1 MAKKKGGL
9 GNKGVEVLLSS
20 SKSEDVLSSAASL
33 EIEVSLIELSP
44 YQPRTNFDEENLK
57 SLIESI
63 KEQGVIQPI
72 LVRKSNKNKYELI
85 AGERRLRAVKTLGQK
100 KIPAIVKTINDESAA
115 VYALLENVQRENLN
129 PIEEALGL
137 EKLIRQFKFTQE
149 NLAKKTG
156 KSRSHIANLIRLLS
170 LDGYVIDLLSKKK
183 IDMGHARALLSLSHS
198 SQKIYADKVVSQ
210 KLSVRE
216 IERMVVENDAPG
228 SKKTTKIKK
237 DAHLSSIENQLR
249 ENLGVLVDI
258 SHSNKTNNG
267 KITLKY
273 SNIDVLDGLL
283 KKLGYKKQ
291 WFKTN

>member
-85 AGERRLRAVKTLGQK
+85 AGERRLRAVKTLGHE

-170 LDGYVIDLLSKKK
+170 LDRYVIDLLSKKN
-183 IDMGHARALLSLSHS
+183 IDMGHASALLSLSHS

-237 DAHLSSIENQLR
+237 DAHVSSIENQLR

-283 KKLGYKKQ
+283 KKLGYKK
-291 WFKTN
+291 

>member
-44 YQPRTNFDEENLK
+44 YQPRTNFDEENLR

-63 KEQGVIQPI
+63 REQGVIQPI

-85 AGERRLRAVKTLGQK
+85 AGERRLRAVKTLGHE

-170 LDGYVIDLLSKKK
+170 LDRYVIDLLSKKK

-283 KKLGYKKQ
+283 KKLGYKK
-291 WFKTN
+291 

>member
-9 GNKGVEVLLSS
+9 GNKGVEVLLST

-63 KEQGVIQPI
+63 REQGVIQPI

-85 AGERRLRAVKTLGQK
+85 AGERRLRAVKNLGHE
-100 KIPAIVKTINDESAA
+100 KIPAIVKTITDESAA
-115 VYALLENVQRENLN
+115 IYALLENVQRENLN

-137 EKLIRQFKFTQE
+137 EKLIRQFKYTQE
-149 NLAKKTG
+149 NLSKKTG

-170 LDGYVIDLLSKKK
+170 LDKYVIELLSKKK

-198 SQKIYADKVVSQ
+198 SQKIYADKVIAQ

-216 IERMVVENDAPG
+216 IERMVVESDALG

-249 ENLGVLVDI
+249 ENLGVFVDI

-283 KKLGYKKQ
+283 KKLGYKK
-291 WFKTN
+291 

>member
-63 KEQGVIQPI
+63 REQGVIQPI

-85 AGERRLRAVKTLGQK
+85 AGERRLRAIKTLGHE

-170 LDGYVIDLLSKKK
+170 LDKYVIDLLSKKK

-216 IERMVVENDAPG
+216 IERMVVENNAPG

-283 KKLGYKKQ
+283 KKLGYKK
-291 WFKTN
+291 

>member
-63 KEQGVIQPI
+63 REQGVIQPI

-85 AGERRLRAVKTLGQK
+85 AGERRLRAVKTLGHE

-170 LDGYVIDLLSKKK
+170 LDKYVIDLLSKKK

-216 IERMVVENDAPG
+216 TERMVVENDAPG

-237 DAHLSSIENQLR
+237 DVHLSSIENQLR

-283 KKLGYKKQ
+283 KKLGYKK
-291 WFKTN
+291 

>member
-33 EIEVSLIELSP
+33 EIEISLIELSP

-63 KEQGVIQPI
+63 REQGVIQPI

-85 AGERRLRAVKTLGQK
+85 AGERRLRAVKTLGHE

-170 LDGYVIDLLSKKK
+170 LDRYVIDLLSKKK

-283 KKLGYKKQ
+283 KKLGYKK
-291 WFKTN
+291 

>member
-63 KEQGVIQPI
+63 REQGVIQPI

-85 AGERRLRAVKTLGQK
+85 AGERRLRAVKTLGHK

-170 LDGYVIDLLSKKK
+170 LDRYVIDLLSKKK

-216 IERMVVENDAPG
+216 IERMVVENDTPG

-283 KKLGYKKQ
+283 KKLGYKK
-291 WFKTN
+291 

>member
-20 SKSEDVLSSAASL
+20 SKSENALPSAPSL
-33 EIEVSLIELSP
+33 EIDISSIEVSP
-44 YQPRTNFDEENLK
+44 YQPRINFDEENLK

-63 KEQGVIQPI
+63 REQGVIQPI
-72 LVRKSNKNKYELI
+72 LVRKSKKDKYELI
-85 AGERRLRAVKTLGQK
+85 AGERRLRAVKTLGYS
-100 KIPAIVKTINDESAA
+100 KIPAILKTITDESAA
-115 VYALLENVQRENLN
+115 IYALLENVQRENLN

-170 LDGYVIDLLSKKK
+170 LDKYVIDLLSQKK
-183 IDMGHARALLSLSHS
+183 IDMGHARALITLSQS
-198 SQKIYADKVVSQ
+198 SQKIYADKIVAQ

-216 IERMVVENDAPG
+216 IERMVIESDVIS
-228 SKKTTKIKK
+228 SKKPTKIKK
-237 DAHLSSIENQLR
+237 DAHISSIENQLK
-249 ENLGVLVDI
+249 ESLGVLVDI
-258 SHSNKTNNG
+258 SHSNKTKNG

-273 SNIDVLDGLL
+273 SNIDVLEGLL
-283 KKLGYKKQ
+283 KKLGYKK
-291 WFKTN
+291 

>member
-20 SKSEDVLSSAASL
+20 SKSENALPSAASL
-33 EIEVSLIELSP
+33 EIDISSIEVSP
-44 YQPRTNFDEENLK
+44 YQPRTNFDQENLK

-63 KEQGVIQPI
+63 REQGVIQPI
-72 LVRKSNKNKYELI
+72 LVRKSKKDKYELI
-85 AGERRLRAVKTLGQK
+85 AGERRLRAVKTLGHP
-100 KIPAIVKTINDESAA
+100 KIPAILKTITDESAA
-115 VYALLENVQRENLN
+115 IYALLENVQRENLN

-170 LDGYVIDLLSKKK
+170 LDKYVIDLLSQKK
-183 IDMGHARALLSLSHS
+183 IDMGHARALITLSQS
-198 SQKIYADKVVSQ
+198 SQKIYADKIVAQ

-216 IERMVVENDAPG
+216 IEKMVIESDVIS
-228 SKKTTKIKK
+228 SKKPTKIKK
-237 DAHLSSIENQLR
+237 DAHISSIENQLK
-249 ENLGVLVDI
+249 ESLGVLVDI
-258 SHSNKTNNG
+258 SHSNKTKNG

-273 SNIDVLDGLL
+273 SNIDVLEGLL
-283 KKLGYKKQ
+283 KKLGYKK
-291 WFKTN
+291 

>member
-20 SKSEDVLSSAASL
+20 SKSENALPSAASL
-33 EIEVSLIELSP
+33 EIDISSIEVSP

-63 KEQGVIQPI
+63 REQGVIQPI
-72 LVRKSNKNKYELI
+72 LVRKSKKDKYELI
-85 AGERRLRAVKTLGQK
+85 AGERRLRAVKTLGHP
-100 KIPAIVKTINDESAA
+100 KIPAILKTITDESAA
-115 VYALLENVQRENLN
+115 IYALLENVQRENLN

-170 LDGYVIDLLSKKK
+170 LDKYVIDLLSQKK
-183 IDMGHARALLSLSHS
+183 IDMGHARALITLSQS
-198 SQKIYADKVVSQ
+198 SQKIYADKIVAQ

-216 IERMVVENDAPG
+216 IEKMVIESDVIS
-228 SKKTTKIKK
+228 SKKPTKIKK
-237 DAHLSSIENQLR
+237 DAHISSIENQLK
-249 ENLGVLVDI
+249 ESLGVLVDI
-258 SHSNKTNNG
+258 SHSNKTKNG

-273 SNIDVLDGLL
+273 SNIDVLEGLL
-283 KKLGYKKQ
+283 KKLGYKK
-291 WFKTN
+291 

>member
-1 MAKKKGGL
+1 MAKKKRGL

-20 SKSEDVLSSAASL
+20 SKSENALPSAASL
-33 EIEVSLIELSP
+33 EIDISSIEVSP

-63 KEQGVIQPI
+63 REQGVIQPI
-72 LVRKSNKNKYELI
+72 LVRKSKKDKYELI
-85 AGERRLRAVKTLGQK
+85 AGERRLRAVKTLGHS
-100 KIPAIVKTINDESAA
+100 KIPAILKTITDESAA
-115 VYALLENVQRENLN
+115 IYALLENVQRENLN

-170 LDGYVIDLLSKKK
+170 LDKYVIDLLSQKK
-183 IDMGHARALLSLSHS
+183 IDMGHARALITLSQS
-198 SQKIYADKVVSQ
+198 SQKIYADKIVAQ

-216 IERMVVENDAPG
+216 IEKMVIESDVIS
-228 SKKTTKIKK
+228 SKKPTKIKK
-237 DAHLSSIENQLR
+237 DAHISSIENQLK
-249 ENLGVLVDI
+249 ESLGVLVDI
-258 SHSNKTNNG
+258 SHSNKTKNG

-273 SNIDVLDGLL
+273 SNIDVLEGLL
-283 KKLGYKKQ
+283 KKLGYKK
-291 WFKTN
+291 

>member
-1 MAKKKGGL
+1 MAKKKRGL

-20 SKSEDVLSSAASL
+20 SKSENALPSAASL
-33 EIEVSLIELSP
+33 EIDISSIEVSP

-63 KEQGVIQPI
+63 REQGVIQPI
-72 LVRKSNKNKYELI
+72 LVRKSKKDKYELI
-85 AGERRLRAVKTLGQK
+85 AGERRLRAVKTLGYS
-100 KIPAIVKTINDESAA
+100 KIPAILKTITDESAA
-115 VYALLENVQRENLN
+115 IYALLENVQRENLN

-170 LDGYVIDLLSKKK
+170 LDKYVIDLLSQKK
-183 IDMGHARALLSLSHS
+183 IDMGHARALITLSQS
-198 SQKIYADKVVSQ
+198 SQKIYADKIVAQ

-216 IERMVVENDAPG
+216 IERMVIESDVIS
-228 SKKTTKIKK
+228 SKKPTKIKK
-237 DAHLSSIENQLR
+237 DAHISSIENQLK
-249 ENLGVLVDI
+249 ESLGVLVDI
-258 SHSNKTNNG
+258 SHSNKTKNG

-273 SNIDVLDGLL
+273 SNIDVLEGLL
-283 KKLGYKKQ
+283 KKLGYKK
-291 WFKTN
+291 

>member
-63 KEQGVIQPI
+63 REQGVIQPI

-85 AGERRLRAVKTLGQK
+85 AGERRLRAVKTLGHE

-170 LDGYVIDLLSKKK
+170 LDRYVIDLLSKKK

-198 SQKIYADKVVSQ
+198 SQKIYADKVVFQ

-216 IERMVVENDAPG
+216 IERMVMENDAPG

-283 KKLGYKKQ
+283 KKLGYKK
-291 WFKTN
+291 

>member
-20 SKSEDVLSSAASL
+20 SKSENALPSAASL
-33 EIEVSLIELSP
+33 EIDISSIEVSP

-63 KEQGVIQPI
+63 REQGVIQPI
-72 LVRKSNKNKYELI
+72 LVRKSKKDKYELI
-85 AGERRLRAVKTLGQK
+85 AGERRLRAVKTLGHS
-100 KIPAIVKTINDESAA
+100 KIPAILKTITDESAA
-115 VYALLENVQRENLN
+115 IYALLENVQRENLN

-149 NLAKKTG
+149 SLAKKTG

-170 LDGYVIDLLSKKK
+170 LDKYVIDLLSQKK
-183 IDMGHARALLSLSHS
+183 IDMGHARALITLSQS
-198 SQKIYADKVVSQ
+198 SQKIYADKIVAQ

-216 IERMVVENDAPG
+216 IERMVIESDVIS
-228 SKKTTKIKK
+228 SKKPKKIKK
-237 DAHLSSIENQLR
+237 DAHISSIENQLK
-249 ENLGVLVDI
+249 ESLGVLVDI
-258 SHSNKTNNG
+258 SHSNKTKNG

-273 SNIDVLDGLL
+273 SNIDVLEGLL
-283 KKLGYKKQ
+283 KKLGYKK
-291 WFKTN
+291 

>member
-63 KEQGVIQPI
+63 REQGVIQPI

-85 AGERRLRAVKTLGQK
+85 AGERRLRAVKTLGHE
-100 KIPAIVKTINDESAA
+100 KIPALVKTIDDESAA
-115 VYALLENVQRENLN
+115 IYALLENVQRENLN

-170 LDGYVIDLLSKKK
+170 LDRYVIDLLSKKK

-283 KKLGYKKQ
+283 KQLGYQK
-291 WFKTN
+291 

>member
-63 KEQGVIQPI
+63 REQGVIQPI

-85 AGERRLRAVKTLGQK
+85 AGERRLRAVKTLGHE

-170 LDGYVIDLLSKKK
+170 LDRYVIDLLSKKK
-183 IDMGHARALLSLSHS
+183 IDMGHARALLSLSNS
-198 SQKIYADKVVSQ
+198 SQKIYAVKVVSQ

-228 SKKTTKIKK
+228 SKKSTKIKK

-283 KKLGYKKQ
+283 KKLGYKK
-291 WFKTN
+291 

>member
-20 SKSEDVLSSAASL
+20 SKSENALPSAASL
-33 EIEVSLIELSP
+33 EIDISSIEVSP

-63 KEQGVIQPI
+63 REQGVIQPI
-72 LVRKSNKNKYELI
+72 LVRKSKKDKYELI
-85 AGERRLRAVKTLGQK
+85 AGERRLRAVKTLGHS
-100 KIPAIVKTINDESAA
+100 KIPAILKTITDESAA
-115 VYALLENVQRENLN
+115 IYALLENVQRENLN

-170 LDGYVIDLLSKKK
+170 LDKYVIDLLSQKK
-183 IDMGHARALLSLSHS
+183 IDMGHARALITLSQS
-198 SQKIYADKVVSQ
+198 SQKIYADKIVAQ

-216 IERMVVENDAPG
+216 IERMVIESDVIS
-228 SKKTTKIKK
+228 SKKPTKIKK
-237 DAHLSSIENQLR
+237 DAHISSIENQLK
-249 ENLGVLVDI
+249 ESLGVLVDI
-258 SHSNKTNNG
+258 SHSNKTKNG

-273 SNIDVLDGLL
+273 SNIDVLEGLL
-283 KKLGYKKQ
+283 KKLGYKK
-291 WFKTN
+291 

>member
-63 KEQGVIQPI
+63 REQGVIQPI

-85 AGERRLRAVKTLGQK
+85 AGERRLRAVKTLGHE

-170 LDGYVIDLLSKKK
+170 LDRYVIDLLSKKK

-283 KKLGYKKQ
+283 KKLGYKK
-291 WFKTN
+291 